1 VGVDPR
7 WIDTSDLP
15 DELVALIG
23 ALNPSDHLVIAC
35 DGQPIAAISRVD
47 GVGSNRGVNPSREA
61 VGRSST
67 RGDDVAVVATAM
79 ALSSSARAS
88 LSEQLGPHYIVLDMN
103 SAPTSA
109 DVLLIP
115 AASPQ
120 LIGILRERFPHAK
133 MIIAE
138 IEDEEFGVSYRGPVS
153 RLLDAGADSYLA
165 STTIPHLATQLDHAV
180 SRLNEIAAPT
190 STPPVLDVPHE
201 QYLLEG

>member
-1 VGVDPR
+1 
-7 WIDTSDLP
+7 
-15 DELVALIG
+15 
-23 ALNPSDHLVIAC
+23 
-35 DGQPIAAISRVD
+35 
-47 GVGSNRGVNPSREA
+47 
-61 VGRSST
+61 
-67 RGDDVAVVATAM
+67 
-79 ALSSSARAS
+79 
-88 LSEQLGPHYIVLDMN
+88 MN